1 MKEILIKE
9 IYPKDFEHLLH
20 LMRKERVGDHT
31 HNTFYIG
38 AFIDNKLVGMVG
50 WMLIGRVLRYKSDYV
65 LKEHRGKG
73 IYYQLF
79 KAREERCKSRSLVYT
94 AFCTEYS
101 LPTYLKFGFKPK
113 HNRNGITFVERKQYE

>member
-1 MKEILIKE
+1 MNVIIKDVNLNDFRGLI
-9 IYPKDFEHLLH
+9 PM
-20 LMRKERVGDHT
+20 MRKERVCDNT

-38 AFIDNKLVGMVG
+38 AFIDNKLVGVVG
-50 WMLIGRVLRYKSDYV
+50 WMFIGRVLRYKSDYV
-65 LKEHRGKG
+65 LKEHRCKG

-79 KAREERCKSRSLVYT
+79 KEREERCKRRSIAYT

-101 LPTYLKFGFKPK
+101 LPTYLKFGFVPK